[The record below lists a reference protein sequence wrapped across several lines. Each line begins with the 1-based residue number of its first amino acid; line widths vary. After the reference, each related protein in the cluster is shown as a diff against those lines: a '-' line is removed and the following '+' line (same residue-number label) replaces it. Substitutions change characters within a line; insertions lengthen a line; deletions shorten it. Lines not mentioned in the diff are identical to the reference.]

1 MCSSDLIEIKDR
13 VGTEDIFIFG
23 MTATEVAQLRADGY
37 RPTDF
42 RDRDESLRAAL
53 EAIADGTFSPDEPR
67 RHAPVVEAL
76 LDRDHYMLLADYR
89 AYVNAQQRVDRRYRD
104 SEAWAASAVR
114 NVAGMG
120 PFSSDRAIRE
130 YASRIWQVT
139 PRR

>member
-1 MCSSDLIEIKDR
+1 M
-13 VGTEDIFIFG
+13 
-23 MTATEVAQLRADGY
+23 Q
-37 RPTDF
+37 
-42 RDRDESLRAAL
+42 
-53 EAIADGTFSPDEPR
+53 
-67 RHAPVVEAL
+67 
-76 LDRDHYMLLADYR
+76 LADYR
-89 AYVNAQQRVDRRYRD
+89 AYVNAQLRVDRRYRD